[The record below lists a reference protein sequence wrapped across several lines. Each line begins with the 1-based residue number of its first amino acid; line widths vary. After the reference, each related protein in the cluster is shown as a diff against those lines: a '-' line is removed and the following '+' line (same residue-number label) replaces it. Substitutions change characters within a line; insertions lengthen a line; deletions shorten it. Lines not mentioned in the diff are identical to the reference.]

1 MDDFGISP
9 VATPGA
15 VAIVRDGCSIRVTQD
30 LSLVSL
36 AARRQPDAVKALG
49 EALGGELPVVGK
61 SATLDGRLISWVGH
75 NQWFI
80 RSTGLGPTELATQ
93 VAELV
98 GEHGY
103 VTDQSHGWI
112 EIEASGPATRSVL
125 ERLCTLD
132 VDATVFPSGSTART
146 TAEHLGLQVTCL
158 DDEQSLYLLSSAS
171 SSGASLW
178 HAVSVAQESVCG
190 PN

>member
-61 SATLDGRLISWVGH
+61 SATLDGDSSRGLVTTNGLFVQLAWDRPNLPLRL
-75 NQWFI
+75 
-80 RSTGLGPTELATQ
+80 
-93 VAELV
+93 
-98 GEHGY
+98 
-103 VTDQSHGWI
+103 
-112 EIEASGPATRSVL
+112 
-125 ERLCTLD
+125 
-132 VDATVFPSGSTART
+132 
-146 TAEHLGLQVTCL
+146 
-158 DDEQSLYLLSSAS
+158 
-171 SSGASLW
+171 
-178 HAVSVAQESVCG
+178 
-190 PN
+190 PNW